1 MTKRETITAMLND
14 AHINSNPDFKAYLE
28 NELALVI
35 KKNTYKSSKPTKA
48 QVENEKIKD
57 AILEVLANTDKALT
71 ATEIAN
77 AISVSVNKAS
87 ALLTQLKEDNSVT
100 REVVKRKAYFS
111 KAQPKAQKGFFVFRA
126 RRSRADRRV
135 FQLYHT
141 LHILSSDFVNYVKLC
156 EMPKTY

>member
-111 KAQPKAQKGFFVFRA
+111 KA
-126 RRSRADRRV
+126 
-135 FQLYHT
+135 
-141 LHILSSDFVNYVKLC
+141 
-156 EMPKTY
+156 